1 MRDDGNAAAHLQRAE
16 QLYVVGRFRG
26 VARQANGG
34 LVVPRR
40 NRRSRFLLATRFRIG
55 YFFKKANPLPQPSHD
70 GNRHGIAE
78 RLVPRRARCCA
89 CRRCRGRGS
98 RCTPYRRYRVS
109 LARRLEQRLILTRGQ
124 RSAHIFLHERPLATP
139 SHPLRIFK
147 V

>member
-55 YFFKKANPLPQPSHD
+55 YFFKKANPPPNHLMTGTAMELPSALYLGVPD
-70 GNRHGIAE
+70 AARVGAAVAEEAAALLIEGIGSPW
-78 RLVPRRARCCA
+78 LVDWN
-89 CRRCRGRGS
+89 S
-98 RCTPYRRYRVS
+98 V
-109 LARRLEQRLILTRGQ
+109 
-124 RSAHIFLHERPLATP
+124 
-139 SHPLRIFK
+139 
-147 V
+147 